1 MQRRQFIHKFAISS
15 TLAATP
21 GLGKSIKKDEALPII
36 KPKRLQAGDTIGLV
50 TPATFITETQ
60 LREAIE
66 QYEKLGFKVRYSP
79 NMLVRK
85 GYLGGTDQQRADD
98 LNAMFAD
105 ESINAIICGRGGYGS
120 ARILPYLNYNLIRS
134 NPKVFIG
141 FSDITALLY
150 GIFGKTGLVCFHG
163 PMGGSEYNDYTT
175 ANLKKVVME
184 LPVPPITSYVLRN
197 DTAQIPNTVAGY
209 LETMKE
215 SKILPE
221 DIQTITS
228 GTVEG
233 ILVGG
238 NLSLVSALNGTAYDL
253 NFRDKLVFLEDVGE
267 APYRIDRMLTQLLQ
281 TEGKLRS
288 AAGIV
293 LGRFNDCEADDLDRS
308 LSLYE
313 TLYDRLSGLGIPV
326 LYGLSFGHINK
337 NLTIPF
343 GIKAKLDTEA
353 QTLTLLE
360 AGVL

>member
-1 MQRRQFIHKFAISS
+1 M
-15 TLAATP
+15 
-21 GLGKSIKKDEALPII
+21 G
-36 KPKRLQAGDTIGLV
+36 
-50 TPATFITETQ
+50 
-60 LREAIE
+60 
-66 QYEKLGFKVRYSP
+66 
-79 NMLVRK
+79 VRK
-85 GYLGGTDQQRADD
+85 GYLGGTDQQRAED

-105 ESINAIICGRGGYGS
+105 ENIKGIFCGRGGYGS
-120 ARILPYLNYNLIRS
+120 GRILPYLNYDLIRS

-175 ANLKKVVME
+175 KNLKTVVME
-184 LPVPPITSYVLRN
+184 PPVPPLTNALRN

-209 LETMKE
+209 LEIMKE
-215 SKILPE
+215 NKILPE
-221 DIQTITS
+221 EVQTIS
-228 GTVEG
+228 QGTAEG

-238 NLSLVSALNGTAYDL
+238 NLSLMSALNCTAYDL
-253 NFRDKLVFLEDVGE
+253 DFRDKLVFLEEVGE

-293 LGRFNDCEADDLDRS
+293 LGRFNDCEAEDLDRS

-313 TLYDRLSGLGIPV
+313 TLHDRLSGLGIPV

>member
-1 MQRRQFIHKFAISS
+1 MQRRQFINKLAITTTFAASPGFSKF
-15 TLAATP
+15 TGKNAAMP
-21 GLGKSIKKDEALPII
+21 VI
-36 KPKRLQAGDTIGLV
+36 KPQRLQAGDTIGLI
-50 TPATFITETQ
+50 TPATFITEIQ
-60 LREAIE
+60 LRGAIE
-66 QYEKLGFKVRYSP
+66 QYEKLGFKVRYTP
-79 NMLVRK
+79 NMGVRK
-85 GYLGGTDQQRADD
+85 GYLGGTDQQRAED
-98 LNAMFAD
+98 LNAMFVD
-105 ESINAIICGRGGYGS
+105 ESIKGIFCGRGGYGS
-120 ARILPYLNYNLIRS
+120 GRILPYLNYDLIRS

-175 ANLKKVVME
+175 KNLKMVVME
-184 LPVPPITSYVLRN
+184 PPLPPLTYALQN
-197 DTAQIPNTVAGY
+197 DTVQIPNTVAGY
-209 LETMKE
+209 LEIMKE

-221 DIQTITS
+221 TVQTITP
-228 GTVEG
+228 GTAEG
-233 ILVGG
+233 ILIGG
-238 NLSLVSALNGTAYDL
+238 NLSLMSALNGTAYDL
-253 NFRDKLVFLEDVGE
+253 DFRDKLVFLEEVGE

-293 LGRFNDCEADDLDRS
+293 LGRFNDCEAEDLDRS

-313 TLYDRLSGLGIPV
+313 TLHDRLSGLGIPV
-326 LYGLSFGHINK
+326 LYGLSFGHIDK